1 MKIKFQTLSSE
12 LNPCILH
19 AVIGGEKSI
28 LHNGSHRRWSVLRSG
43 LPFLQFRFWKRWNS
57 DYNLQSLTV
66 FVLLV
71 AEPSVFLL
79 DRPFTQWRLHIHH
92 SLSQSV
98 EIIITLTSAA
108 CCGVTNLHSS
118 APSLY
123 NHSIIILLLPA
134 HSFFPAHNVI
144 RGGDNGPAGLAR
156 PHCDCSRP
164 SEVKC

>member
-1 MKIKFQTLSSE
+1 MKTKFQALISE
-12 LNPCILH
+12 LNPYLLH
-19 AVIGGEKSI
+19 AVIGGKSI
-28 LHNGSHRRWSVLRSG
+28 LLNGSHRRLSVLRSG
-43 LPFLQFRFWKRWNS
+43 LPFMQFRFWKRWNPE
-57 DYNLQSLTV
+57 YNLQSLTV

-71 AEPSVFLL
+71 LELNIFLP

-92 SLSQSV
+92 SLNQSV

-123 NHSIIILLLPA
+123 NYSIIILLLPA

-144 RGGDNGPAGLAR
+144 RRGDNDPAGLTR
-156 PHCDCSRP
+156 PQCVCSRL